1 MSDGKAKPYTNV
13 VKDLMGKK
21 SYILS
26 KAQALSEVF
35 AKFTLERSEGLT
47 DAEGLRGML
56 ETTQPLFLSA
66 AAYEERIAPLL
77 DTLGRELEAAVH
89 RISAA
94 SCYQKAG
101 YLHRAVNLYRAALS
115 GPLRDDTRSDVLK
128 MLNYC
133 LDQLNRHPT
142 EFITPPH
149 VQEVTAAV

>member
-1 MSDGKAKPYTNV
+1 MSDKKVLPYTNV

-21 SYILS
+21 SYLLS

-35 AKFTLERSEGLT
+35 ASLT

-128 MLNYC
+128 MLNDC
-133 LDQLNRHPT
+133 LDLLNLKPT

-149 VQEVTAAV
+149 VQEATAAV

>member
-1 MSDGKAKPYTNV
+1 MNKPQIKPYTAV

-21 SYILS
+21 SYLLS

-35 AKFTLERSEGLT
+35 ASLT

-66 AAYEERIAPLL
+66 AVYEESIAPLL
-77 DTLGRELEAAVH
+77 ETLGRELEASVH

-115 GPLRDDTRSDVLK
+115 GPLRDDTRSEVLK
-128 MLNYC
+128 MLHDC
-133 LDQLNRHPT
+133 LDQLLREMNDTVRKPLSNLIVS
-142 EFITPPH
+142 ESP
-149 VQEVTAAV
+149 E

>member
-1 MSDGKAKPYTNV
+1 MNNPKVQPYTNV
-13 VKDLMGKK
+13 VKDMMGKK
-21 SYILS
+21 SYFLS
-26 KAQALSEVF
+26 KAQALSEV
-35 AKFTLERSEGLT
+35 GI
-47 DAEGLRGML
+47 L
-56 ETTQPLFLSA
+56 ETAQPLFLSA

-115 GPLRDDTRSDVLK
+115 GPLRDDTRSEVLK
-128 MLNYC
+128 MLNDC
-133 LDQLNRHPT
+133 LDQLSRQPT

-149 VQEVTAAV
+149 VQEATAAGGFL

>member
-1 MSDGKAKPYTNV
+1 MNKPEVQPYTNV
-13 VKDLMGKK
+13 VKDMMGKK
-21 SYILS
+21 SYLLS
-26 KAQALSEVF
+26 KAQALSEV
-35 AKFTLERSEGLT
+35 
-47 DAEGLRGML
+47 GML
-56 ETTQPLFLSA
+56 ETTLRRSRGLLFAQALFLSA

-115 GPLRDDTRSDVLK
+115 GPLRDDTRSEVLK
-128 MLNYC
+128 MLNDC
-133 LDQLNRHPT
+133 LDQLSRQPT

-149 VQEVTAAV
+149 VQEATAAGGFL